1 VLVGRTHRAATHAAA
16 PHELEAWSP
25 EEFEEQLLA
34 AVAGGDI
41 TVDYQ
46 PKVSCATG
54 GVTGFE
60 ALARWHHPTLGAIP
74 PMAFIPRV
82 ESLGLVVP
90 LTDCVFGQSLAW
102 FARAGATSAR
112 SLAVN
117 ISGAE
122 LTSRARGSQLRAA
135 CAVAGVEPNKVI
147 FEVTETAAMADS
159 ATTLEVA
166 TRLRLAGFH
175 LSIDDFGTG
184 YAQMTRL
191 SRLPFDE
198 LKIDG
203 SFVQG
208 SREYPSAELMVRTAV
223 GLARGLRIVTTAEG
237 VEDAETLAL
246 ITELGCDFA
255 QGFFIARPMDGE
267 SALAWLAERT
277 SA

>member
-1 VLVGRTHRAATHAAA
+1 
-16 PHELEAWSP
+16 
-25 EEFEEQLLA
+25 
-34 AVAGGDI
+34 
-41 TVDYQ
+41 
-46 PKVSCATG
+46 
-54 GVTGFE
+54 
-60 ALARWHHPTLGAIP
+60 
-74 PMAFIPRV
+74 M
-82 ESLGLVVP
+82 
-90 LTDCVFGQSLAW
+90 
-102 FARAGATSAR
+102 
-112 SLAVN
+112 
-117 ISGAE
+117 
-122 LTSRARGSQLRAA
+122 
-135 CAVAGVEPNKVI
+135 
-147 FEVTETAAMADS
+147 
-159 ATTLEVA
+159 A